1 MGINNYYQW
10 EYTGKY
16 DHFDFL
22 LVEYFEMKIKI
33 KKLKGG
39 FAKGEF
45 ILGYVN
51 MQILM
56 HK

>member
-1 MGINNYYQW
+1 
-10 EYTGKY
+10 
-16 DHFDFL
+16 
-22 LVEYFEMKIKI
+22 MKIKI

-51 MQILM
+51 MQIHEACFVNEYVHVNM
-56 HK
+56 A